1 MVASM
6 ILPASLLL
14 VLTVNCSAFVPPS
27 RTSSIVNSKCSWTSS
42 RNHDVLLMA
51 EKMGGGGSDLDSFIS
66 SLPDIKDNIME
77 VS

>member
-6 ILPASLLL
+6 ILPALLLL
-14 VLTVNCSAFVPPS
+14 VLAVNCSAFAPPS
-27 RTSSIVNSKCSWTSS
+27 RTSSIAKSKCDV

-51 EKMGGGGSDLDSFIS
+51 QKMDGGGSDLDSFIS

-77 VS
+77 VI